1 MRTKMSLFAAAVLAV
16 PAAAQVSSG
25 TLTGLVLD
33 ATASPLLNARIAAVE
48 TARGLQRDAVS
59 NETGQFRLPSLPPG
73 IYRLEVSS
81 PGFANFR
88 RENIEVSS
96 GQSVHLDIRLQ
107 PSTVQESIT
116 ISAEVDQLDQV
127 RNSSA
132 RATTFTT
139 TDLTKVPV
147 LSGGTSRN
155 YSTQVYLVP
164 GTAPGRT
171 AHAPFSFNG
180 MRSTSTVNVM
190 VDGADFNNPNTG
202 ALSGAGFNEMPVSME
217 VLTGVEVQNNN
228 YKAEF
233 GRAAGGTINLV
244 SQSGANEWHGK
255 FYNFFRNSAMD
266 ARNAMLRQREQLK
279 RNQFGGVLSGPV
291 IKDKLFVLASGEWLL
306 NRFTGISS
314 PRATFTEAE
323 RASAAPSV
331 RPLLDLYPVANV
343 PGTNLFDF
351 GGIYTRTTFRS
362 LFFRADYAVNDKNLL
377 TARWNDTNT
386 LANDT
391 GRIFGQGQQV
401 DTTNGST
408 VLALNSTLSPTVVN
422 EARAYYT
429 NRYSNT
435 IPFTPFLGDRA
446 VNDSIGL
453 LNVAG
458 AERLG
463 SIFRNYLMVHNYQFS
478 NDLSVQRGRHGLKFG
493 GVYRAVQVNTTE
505 NGNTDGTLTFDTRQ
519 AFLQGLPRTYT
530 RVLGDTRLDQR
541 SKEAGLYAQTDYRF
555 RRNLNINL
563 GLRWELYT
571 PGTDTYDRV
580 PVNYKTDYNNF
591 APRAGFSWT
600 PGQQTS
606 FVIRG
611 GYGMFTTPLALRYL
625 GALRFQPQRIVSLT
639 AINPRFPNLLGGAVT
654 QNSEETQTSPD
665 LVQPYSQQYNFTLD
679 YRLPSTQTVFSVAYV
694 GTRGVMLPL
703 TLFPN
708 GGERMPQSL
717 RPNPRT
723 GLVRLLSTVGSS
735 NYHSLQATA
744 TGRFA
749 RRFQVRSAYTWSR
762 AIDDLST
769 DSSLLI
775 AENNRRLDRGR
786 ADFHVGH
793 TMSSSIFYTIPSAPA
808 AFGLLSNWTV
818 SGVLQAR
825 SGRVFSLLSGTDGI
839 DGNRVNRIHGIDGT
853 IERGNNGMSA
863 LRPAAGLSLAQLRTS
878 VTPAPGVTGTLGRN
892 TETGDPFFDVSVSL
906 QKDIRIT
913 ERLQGQF
920 RAEAFNLTNTTNFDA
935 YVGSIVDPRF
945 GQASSALQPR
955 ALQLAFRV
963 TF

>member
-1 MRTKMSLFAAAVLAV
+1 MRTRLLFPLLAL

-33 ATASPLLNARIAAVE
+33 ASSSPILNARVIITE
-48 TARGLQRDAVS
+48 TARGLRRDASS
-59 NETGQFRLPSLPPG
+59 NETGQFRLPSLPVG
-73 IYRLEVSS
+73 LYRLNVSS
-81 PGFANFR
+81 PGFSSFR
-88 RENIEVSS
+88 RENLEVAS
-96 GQSVHLDIRLQ
+96 GQSIHLDIRLQ
-107 PSTVQESIT
+107 PAAVQESIT
-116 ISAEVDQLDQV
+116 VSAEIDQLDQV

-147 LSGGTSRN
+147 ISGGTSRN
-155 YSTQVYLVP
+155 YSTQVYLMP
-164 GTAPGRT
+164 GTAPGRS

-180 MRSTSTVNVM
+180 MRPTSTVNVM

-244 SQSGANEWHGK
+244 SQSGTNQWHGK

-266 ARNAMLRQREQLK
+266 ARNTMLRQREQLK

-323 RASAAPSV
+323 RQTAAPAV
-331 RPLLDLYPVANV
+331 RPLIELYPVANV
-343 PGTNLFDF
+343 PGSNLFDF

-362 LFFRADYAVNDKNLL
+362 LFFRADYAVSDKHLL
-377 TARWNDTNT
+377 SARWNDTNT
-386 LANDT
+386 LANNT
-391 GRIFGQGQQV
+391 GLIFGQGQQV

-408 VLALNSTLSPTVVN
+408 VVSLNSALSPTVVN

-435 IPFTPFLGDRA
+435 IPFTPLLGDRA

-463 SIFRNYLMVHNYQFS
+463 SIFRNYLMIHNYQFS

-493 GVYRAVQVNTTE
+493 GIYRAVQVNTTE
-505 NGNTDGTLTFDTRQ
+505 NGNTDGTLTFDSRQ
-519 AFLQGLPRTYT
+519 AFLAAQPRTYT
-530 RVLGDTRLDQR
+530 RVLGGTRLDQR
-541 SKEAGLYAQTDYRF
+541 SKEAGLYAQTDFRF
-555 RRNLNINL
+555 RRNLNVNL
-563 GLRWELYT
+563 GMRWELYT
-571 PGTDTYDRV
+571 PGTDIYNRV
-580 PVNYKTDYNNF
+580 PVNYRTDYNNF

-606 FVIRG
+606 LVIRG
-611 GYGMFTTPLALRYL
+611 GYGLFTTPLALRYL
-625 GALRFQPQRIVSLT
+625 GNLRFQPERILSLT

-654 QNSEETQTSPD
+654 QSSEQTRTSPD
-665 LVQPYSQQYNFTLD
+665 LVQPYSQQINFTVD
-679 YRLPSTQTVFSVAYV
+679 YRLPNTQTVFSVAYV

-708 GGERMPQSL
+708 GGERMPQNA
-717 RPNPRT
+717 RPNPST
-723 GLVRLLSTVGSS
+723 GLVRLLSTVGAS

-744 TGRFA
+744 NGRFA
-749 RRFQVRSAYTWSR
+749 RRFQVRTAYTWSR
-762 AIDDLST
+762 ALDDLST
-769 DSSLLI
+769 DTAQSI
-775 AENNRRLDRGR
+775 AENNRRLDRGL
-786 ADFHVGH
+786 ADFHLAH
-793 TMSSSIFYTIPSAPA
+793 ALSSAVFYDIPAVNG
-808 AFGLLSNWTV
+808 AFGLLRNWTI
-818 SGVLQAR
+818 SGVMQAR
-825 SGRVFSLLSGTDGI
+825 SGRAFSLLSGTDGI
-839 DGNRVNRIHGIDGT
+839 DGNRVNRIHDIDGA
-853 IERGNNGMSA
+853 IARGNDGAFA
-863 LRPAAGLSLAQLRTS
+863 LRPAAGLTLAQVRAQ
-878 VTPAPGVTGTLGRN
+878 VTPANGVTGTLGRN
-892 TETGDPFFDVSVSL
+892 TERGDPFFDVSISL
-906 QKDIRIT
+906 QRDIRIT

-920 RAEAFNLTNTTNFDA
+920 RAEAFNLTNTANYDA

-945 GQASSALQPR
+945 GQAASALQPR